1 MSIGS
6 PLREPCASCG
16 EETASGS
23 IFYSGRH
30 TIAHADDTRSFLCE
44 LCNDRIRS
52 SHRSGGMTDDEV
64 RSYVEN
70 GSAAGILWGNGGPMG
85 V

>member
-6 PLREPCASCG
+6 SLREPCARCG

-23 IFYSGRH
+23 FFYSDRH
-30 TIAHADDTRSFLCE
+30 TITHANGRRSFLCE
-44 LCNDRIRS
+44 PCDTLIRS
-52 SHRSGGMTDDEV
+52 SHHSGSMTDDEV

-70 GSAAGILWGNGGPMG
+70 GSSAGIAWGNGGPMG
-85 V
+85 I

>member
-6 PLREPCASCG
+6 SLREPCASCG

-23 IFYSGRH
+23 ILYSARH
-30 TIAHADDTRSFLCE
+30 TVTHANGTRSFLCGP
-44 LCNDRIRS
+44 CDTRIRS
-52 SHRSGGMTDDEV
+52 SHRSGSMTDDEV

-70 GSAAGILWGNGGPMG
+70 GSSAGIAWGNGGPMG

>member
-6 PLREPCASCG
+6 PLREPCATCG

-23 IFYSGRH
+23 IFYSDRH
-30 TIAHADDTRSFLCE
+30 TIAHSDGTRSFLCE
-44 LCNDRIRS
+44 LCNTRIRS
-52 SHRSGGMTDDEV
+52 SHLGGRMTDDEV

-70 GSAAGILWGNGGPMG
+70 GSNAGIVWGNGGPMG

>member
-30 TIAHADDTRSFLCE
+30 TITHADDTRAFCASLQRPDP
-44 LCNDRIRS
+44 LVPPR
-52 SHRSGGMTDDEV
+52 GGMTDDEV

-70 GSAAGILWGNGGPMG
+70 GSNAGITWGNGGAMG